1 MTASSGSSYQQ
12 PEPAGISLKKKAFGA
27 AGWNLSQT
35 AAQYGFRLISNLIMT
50 RLLMPDAFGLLGFA
64 AIVIT
69 ALTLFTDIGINQS
82 IVRDKDGADPH
93 YLRVAWTVK
102 IVRSFVISGGVV
114 IAAIL
119 IALLEPRF
127 APPGTVYSDPRLPLL
142 VALTS
147 ITTLMQGLESTTK
160 DLAFRNLEYR
170 RYSILTMVAQIMSMV
185 TMIVFALISP
195 TVWALL
201 VGMLSSN
208 VYMCIFTHMFLPG
221 PRMKLAW
228 DKEIANR
235 LWHFG
240 KWIIL
245 SSTFTFIQSSADK
258 FLLGAL
264 LSATVFGLYVIAQVW
279 VGAVSN
285 IISLM
290 ATQVG
295 FPVVSEVMRTRPH
308 DLERV
313 FRRFQ
318 LSIDFI
324 CIAGF
329 LGLFFGSNILIMLLY
344 TSKYQEAAHYLGL
357 LSVGVLSMRFETF
370 SRLLLNLGN
379 SRALTVVSFL
389 RAAGLCILL
398 PVTNWLWGVDAVVL
412 SVALIPMVSAPYA
425 LWKLAPTLGK
435 KQVRLDCLWLIAT
448 PAAAIMTFLLYHKW

>member
-1 MTASSGSSYQQ
+1 
-12 PEPAGISLKKKAFGA
+12 LKKKAFGA

-64 AIVIT
+64 TTVIT

-82 IVRDKDGADPH
+82 IVRDKDGADPR
-93 YLRVAWTVK
+93 YLQVAWTVK
-102 IVRSFVISGGVV
+102 IVRSLVISGGVV
-114 IAAIL
+114 VAAVL

-160 DLAFRNLEYR
+160 DLSFRNMEYR
-170 RYSILTMVAQIMSMV
+170 LYSILTIVAQVMSML
-185 TMIVFALISP
+185 TMIGFALISP

-201 VGMLSSN
+201 AGMLSNN
-208 VYMCIFTHMFLPG
+208 VYMCIFTHIFLPG
-221 PRMKLAW
+221 PRMKLVW
-228 DKEIANR
+228 DEEIASR

-279 VGAVSN
+279 SGAVN
-285 IISLM
+285 NVISLM
-290 ATQVG
+290 AQQVG
-295 FPVVSEVMRTRPH
+295 FPMVSEVMRTRPH

-318 LSIDFI
+318 MSIDAI
-324 CIAGF
+324 CIVGF
-329 LGLFFGSNILIMLLY
+329 LGLFLGSNILIMLLY
-344 TSKYQEAAHYLGL
+344 TSKYHEAAHYLGL
-357 LSVGVLSMRFETF
+357 LSVSVLSMRFETF
-370 SRLLLNLGN
+370 NRLLLNLGK
-379 SRALTVVSFL
+379 SRAMTVVSFL

-398 PVTNWLWGVDAVVL
+398 PTMNWLWGVDAVVL
-412 SVALIPMVSAPYA
+412 TVGLIPTISAPYV
-425 LWKLAPTLGK
+425 LWQLAPTLGK
-435 KQVRLDCLWLIAT
+435 KQIRRDCLWLIAT
-448 PAAAIMTFLLYHKW
+448 PAAAVVAFLMYHNW